1 MPLVLTRFAAAIP
14 LRTEFSGVLRI
25 ELFVVDKDEIP
36 KVIAVPPFSTVA
48 MSLP

>member
-1 MPLVLTRFAAAIP
+1 MTRFAAATP
-14 LRTEFSGVLRI
+14 LKTELRFVLRI

-48 MSLP
+48 ISLP